1 MAVPNIISGNLTA
14 SISDHLPQFLV
25 VLILFSILPISNP
38 INMKKIDQNLTKKV
52 LLWIIFRLI
61 GISFCLHQTRALIN
75 HTKVSL
81 KSLNLCST
89 FMYI

>member
-25 VLILFSILPISNP
+25 VLIFFSILPISNP

-52 LLWIIFRLI
+52 FL
-61 GISFCLHQTRALIN
+61 LHQTRALIN